1 MTDPGVRTTVLAAG
15 IPFSTLTWGDA
26 AGRPLLLVHGVTASA
41 AGWWRLGPA
50 LAATG
55 RHVVAVDL
63 PGHGLTGHWVGHGL
77 FRDTAADVVA
87 FIRAAGLDRPDL
99 QIVAHS
105 WGAMVATNLPAA
117 GVRPSRLVLLDPPT
131 IALAEIV
138 REATEAA
145 GQLPA
150 SPEAARA
157 SALAAD
163 PTLAES
169 DLDAIELAAG
179 TDLEAAR
186 QVLFENGDWD
196 SGLAAL
202 SDPAAAGLDVRV
214 VRGDP
219 ATGGHMPDDVAA
231 TFAAR
236 YGAGHVT
243 MIAGAPHSP
252 QGTHP
257 DELAAALRHALD

>member
-1 MTDPGVRTTVLAAG
+1 MPPRSPRTRRSPRAT
-15 IPFSTLTWGDA
+15 STPSSWRPAPTW
-26 AGRPLLLVHGVTASA
+26 RP
-41 AGWWRLGPA
+41 P
-50 LAATG
+50 
-55 RHVVAVDL
+55 
-63 PGHGLTGHWVGHGL
+63 
-77 FRDTAADVVA
+77 
-87 FIRAAGLDRPDL
+87 
-99 QIVAHS
+99 
-105 WGAMVATNLPAA
+105 
-117 GVRPSRLVLLDPPT
+117 
-131 IALAEIV
+131 
-138 REATEAA
+138 
-145 GQLPA
+145 
-150 SPEAARA
+150 
-157 SALAAD
+157 
-163 PTLAES
+163 
-169 DLDAIELAAG
+169 
-179 TDLEAAR
+179 R